1 MNFFII
7 FFTALAISIA
17 LIPIAMRLAPRIGL
31 IDKPDPRKVH
41 AVPIPRAGGIG
52 IVVGALVPL
61 VLFAPLDALVSS
73 YVAGAAVL
81 LGFGLW
87 DDARELGHYVKFV
100 GQFIAV
106 LAVVFV
112 GDLYV
117 TQFPFLAAP
126 LDPAV
131 GKAFTVFAMIG
142 MINATNHSDG
152 LDGLAG
158 GLSAIS
164 LGAITFLAYEAEGN
178 RTLAI
183 SAAAL
188 GGIFGFLRYN
198 THPARVFMGDG
209 GSQFLGF
216 TLAFLVIL
224 LTQQRNLAL
233 SPAVVLPL
241 LGVPIVDILAVFA
254 QRIYWRMNWFR
265 ATKNHLHHRLLELG
279 FHHYEAVSVIYAVQM
294 FLVVCAVLFR
304 YESDVLLTAI
314 YLGTCTLMFALIYG
328 ARHRGYRAHARAA
341 ESRYTRVVET
351 FTRYI
356 AGRALIRT
364 LAVAIALLLPVFSM
378 AADSIPRDIG
388 IGALVLAVPLFGY
401 LFFFA
406 RANDLVARVVVFVAA
421 AFAVYVET
429 RFGASIGW
437 WRGTPEIAFFVLVG
451 VATGLAAR
459 TEPGSTF
466 ETTPTDFLVLFL
478 VLAAGALAWLQPERL
493 ALGATVAKI
502 AILFYAIELVY
513 TRCPHGP
520 RTLQLGSLAT
530 FGILALRALR

>member
-17 LIPIAMRLAPRIGL
+17 LIPIAMRLAPRYGL
-31 IDKPDPRKVH
+31 VDRPDPRKVH

-52 IVVGALVPL
+52 IVLGALIPL
-61 VLFAPLDALVSS
+61 ILFATRDAIVGS

-117 TQFPFLAAP
+117 TQFPFLAEP

-164 LGAITFLAYEAEGN
+164 LGAIAYLGYESGGE

-216 TLAFLVIL
+216 TVAFLVIL
-224 LTQQRNLAL
+224 LTQRRNLAL

-265 ATKNHLHHRLLELG
+265 ATRNHLHHRLLELG
-279 FHHYEAVSVIYAVQM
+279 FYHYEAVSVIYAVQM
-294 FLVVCAVLFR
+294 LLAVSAVLFR
-304 YESDVLLTAI
+304 YESDALLTAI
-314 YLGTCTLMFALIYG
+314 YLGTCVLMFVLIYG
-328 ARHRGYRAHARAA
+328 ARHYGYRAHAGAA
-341 ESRYTRVVET
+341 ESRYTRLVET
-351 FTRYI
+351 IKRHV
-356 AGRALIRT
+356 AGRTLIRM
-364 LAVAIALLLPVFSM
+364 LAIAIALLLPVFSL

-388 IGALVLAVPLFGY
+388 IGALVLALALLGY
-401 LFFFA
+401 VFFFA
-406 RANDLVARVVVFVAA
+406 RADDLIARAVVFVAA

-429 RFGASIGW
+429 RFGTSISW
-437 WRGTPEIAFFVLVG
+437 WRGGPEVAFFALVG
-451 VATGLAAR
+451 IGTGIAAR
-459 TEPGSTF
+459 TERGSTF

-478 VLAAGALAWLQPERL
+478 VLAAGVLAWLQPERL
-493 ALGATVAKI
+493 ALGATAAKI

-530 FGILALRALR
+530 FGILALRGLR